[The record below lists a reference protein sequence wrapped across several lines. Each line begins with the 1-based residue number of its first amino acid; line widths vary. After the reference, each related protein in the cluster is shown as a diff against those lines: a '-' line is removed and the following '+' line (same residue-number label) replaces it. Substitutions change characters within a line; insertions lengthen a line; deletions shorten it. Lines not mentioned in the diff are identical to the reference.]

1 MARITRNKAAEI
13 LGLSRQT
20 ISNYIEQGL
29 IGSCVGEHGI
39 LYVNSEDVEKYA
51 QKYKMLAANEKMID
65 DKLKEVEAHKRA
77 INIELTELRNRATAN
92 GKLTANAVG
101 MLFGVINAIS
111 YLNIT
116 PKLSYRESQ
125 MLKDIINGM
134 TYDELSFKYDLTTAR
149 IRQIIDKT
157 CNKLTYNENAT
168 IADIATN
175 QDMRIVIDGL
185 KKKLKA
191 VQTSYDEYRR
201 AKDDVPTNGAVLPPL
216 ILGKDVNDCDFPV
229 RILNMFR
236 GYNVY
241 TVGDLLRKFHGKS
254 DLAKIRNLGK
264 KSVYI
269 ILDFIEENNLC
280 FKQDGESDED
290 FYIRL
295 NNNLSNKKMKK
306 MIKKVLGFVTIGNVS
321 VLLVAMI
328 GVFYLFTKRFE
339 PAILCMFLAIAVWF
353 IDFLFRKCD
362 EALELAE
369 KSNDN
374 ESDAIQTT
382 IWAYDELHLE
392 MQRHRLTAIQGM
404 KYKNKAEFMQR
415 KKSLTQYLKYSD
427 AIDNLYEQ
435 EVERLH
441 KMEKEIEKKNNNG
454 KEQGTDSETETAKSE

>member
-65 DKLKEVEAHKRA
+65 DKLKEIEAHKRA
-77 INIELTELRNRATAN
+77 INVELTELRNRATAN
-92 GKLTANAVG
+92 GKLAANAVG

-149 IRQIIDKT
+149 IRQIVEKT
-157 CNKLTYNENAT
+157 CNKLTYNENAA

-175 QDMRIVIDGL
+175 QDLRIVIDGL

-201 AKDDVPTNGAVLPPL
+201 AKGDVPISGAVLPPL

-264 KSVYI
+264 KSIYI
-269 ILDFIEENNLC
+269 ILDFIEENNLS

-295 NNNLSNKKMKK
+295 NNLMNKKH
-306 MIKKVLGFVTIGNVS
+306 
-321 VLLVAMI
+321 
-328 GVFYLFTKRFE
+328 E
-339 PAILCMFLAIAVWF
+339 
-353 IDFLFRKCD
+353 
-362 EALELAE
+362 E
-369 KSNDN
+369 ND
-374 ESDAIQTT
+374 
-382 IWAYDELHLE
+382 
-392 MQRHRLTAIQGM
+392 
-404 KYKNKAEFMQR
+404 
-415 KKSLTQYLKYSD
+415 
-427 AIDNLYEQ
+427 
-435 EVERLH
+435 
-441 KMEKEIEKKNNNG
+441 
-454 KEQGTDSETETAKSE
+454 

>member
-65 DKLKEVEAHKRA
+65 NKLKEVEAHKRA
-77 INIELTELRNRATAN
+77 INVELTELRNRATAN
-92 GKLTANAVG
+92 GKLAANAVG
-101 MLFGVINAIS
+101 MLFGVINAMS

-116 PKLSYRESQ
+116 PKLGYRESQ

-134 TYDELSFKYDLTTAR
+134 TYEELSFKYNLTTVR
-149 IRQIIDKT
+149 IRQIVDKT
-157 CNKLTYNENAT
+157 CNKLTYNENAA

-175 QDMRIVIDGL
+175 QDLRIVIDGL

-201 AKDDVPTNGAVLPPL
+201 AKSDVPISGAVLPPL

-229 RILNMFR
+229 RILNMFKS
-236 GYNVY
+236 YNVY

-269 ILDFIEENNLC
+269 ILDFIEENNLS

-295 NNNLSNKKMKK
+295 NNNLSDKKH
-306 MIKKVLGFVTIGNVS
+306 
-321 VLLVAMI
+321 
-328 GVFYLFTKRFE
+328 E
-339 PAILCMFLAIAVWF
+339 
-353 IDFLFRKCD
+353 
-362 EALELAE
+362 E
-369 KSNDN
+369 ND
-374 ESDAIQTT
+374 
-382 IWAYDELHLE
+382 
-392 MQRHRLTAIQGM
+392 
-404 KYKNKAEFMQR
+404 
-415 KKSLTQYLKYSD
+415 
-427 AIDNLYEQ
+427 
-435 EVERLH
+435 
-441 KMEKEIEKKNNNG
+441 
-454 KEQGTDSETETAKSE
+454 

>member
-20 ISNYIEQGL
+20 ISNYIEQGI

-51 QKYKMLAANEKMID
+51 QKYKMIAANEKMID

-77 INIELTELRNRATAN
+77 INVELTELRNRATAN
-92 GKLTANAVG
+92 GKLAANAVG
-101 MLFGVINAIS
+101 MLFGVINTMS
-111 YLNIT
+111 HLGVT

-134 TYDELSFKYDLTTAR
+134 TYEELSFKYDLTSAR
-149 IRQIIDKT
+149 IKQIVEKT

-175 QDMRIVIDGL
+175 QDLRIVIDGL

-201 AKDDVPTNGAVLPPL
+201 AKGDVPISGAVLPPL

-229 RILNMFR
+229 RILNMFKS
-236 GYNVY
+236 YNVY
-241 TVGDLLRKFHGKS
+241 TIGDLLRKFHGKS
-254 DLAKIRNLGK
+254 DIAKIRNLGK

-269 ILDFIEENNLC
+269 ILDFIEENNLS

-295 NNNLSNKKMKK
+295 NNNLSNKKH
-306 MIKKVLGFVTIGNVS
+306 
-321 VLLVAMI
+321 
-328 GVFYLFTKRFE
+328 E
-339 PAILCMFLAIAVWF
+339 
-353 IDFLFRKCD
+353 
-362 EALELAE
+362 E
-369 KSNDN
+369 ND
-374 ESDAIQTT
+374 
-382 IWAYDELHLE
+382 
-392 MQRHRLTAIQGM
+392 
-404 KYKNKAEFMQR
+404 
-415 KKSLTQYLKYSD
+415 
-427 AIDNLYEQ
+427 
-435 EVERLH
+435 
-441 KMEKEIEKKNNNG
+441 
-454 KEQGTDSETETAKSE
+454 

>member
-77 INIELTELRNRATAN
+77 INVELTELRNRATAS
-92 GKLTANAVG
+92 GKLAANAVG
-101 MLFGVINAIS
+101 MLFGVINTMS

-125 MLKDIINGM
+125 ILKDIINGM
-134 TYDELSFKYDLTTAR
+134 TYDELSFKYDLTAGR
-149 IRQIIDKT
+149 IKQIVDKT
-157 CNKLTYNENAT
+157 CNKLTYNENAA

-175 QDMRIVIDGL
+175 QDLRIVIDGL

-201 AKDDVPTNGAVLPPL
+201 AKGDVPISGAVLPPL
-216 ILGKDVNDCDFPV
+216 ILGKDVNDCDFSV
-229 RILNMFR
+229 RILNMFKS
-236 GYNVY
+236 YNVY

-269 ILDFIEENNLC
+269 ILDFIEENNLS
-280 FKQDGESDED
+280 FKQDRESDED

-295 NNNLSNKKMKK
+295 NNNLSNKKH
-306 MIKKVLGFVTIGNVS
+306 
-321 VLLVAMI
+321 
-328 GVFYLFTKRFE
+328 E
-339 PAILCMFLAIAVWF
+339 
-353 IDFLFRKCD
+353 
-362 EALELAE
+362 E
-369 KSNDN
+369 ND
-374 ESDAIQTT
+374 
-382 IWAYDELHLE
+382 
-392 MQRHRLTAIQGM
+392 
-404 KYKNKAEFMQR
+404 
-415 KKSLTQYLKYSD
+415 
-427 AIDNLYEQ
+427 
-435 EVERLH
+435 
-441 KMEKEIEKKNNNG
+441 
-454 KEQGTDSETETAKSE
+454 